1 MNIFDTLCVFMDTCF
16 STIVKNVTNLM
27 EFFQALAK
35 SFFLHENKYLRE
47 FALKSSS
54 YILGNL
60 EDEQFRELIQKI

>member
-1 MNIFDTLCVFMDTCF
+1 
-16 STIVKNVTNLM
+16 M

-35 SFFLHENKYLRE
+35 SFFHHENKYLRE